1 MQIRNGA
8 RANSRKFAS
17 GALALLALSLLS
29 SQSAPA
35 RTQAPAAPAGPAA
48 SGVEY
53 DPTSLATELRRLHDE
68 LAASASDIE
77 RIRALRLSLPD
88 RWIVK
93 TADARFEI
101 PAEPLRTRLFLAEQD
116 AKQREAK
123 TNEALT
129 WLADLAAQSSAATA
143 SGGPDLARARPALNA
158 ILSRP
163 EFAAVRPPNWWDL
176 QRRRIAMWVARGLD
190 RLFRMM
196 ARHPYTGHFLFW
208 LGIVAAVGW
217 LAYWIMRRW
226 LAVAQ
231 REELVIGAA
240 PRPVRTW
247 QEWVR
252 AARAAAGRSDYREA
266 IHSAYWAGISRLEE
280 AGAWPPDRTRTPR
293 EYLRLL
299 AESEAPLAPVHG
311 PRRTALTAL
320 TARLERVW
328 YGYRAATEAD
338 YRDSLAQLEALGC
351 QLP

>member
-8 RANSRKFAS
+8 RANARKFAP
-17 GALALLALSLLS
+17 GALALLALCLLP

-35 RTQAPAAPAGPAA
+35 RAQAPAAPAGPAA
-48 SGVEY
+48 AGVEY
-53 DPTSLATELRRLHDE
+53 DPASLATELRNLHDE
-68 LAASASDIE
+68 LATSASDAG

-88 RWIVK
+88 RWVVK

-116 AKQREAK
+116 TKQREAK
-123 TNEALT
+123 TNEALA

-143 SGGPDLARARPALNA
+143 SGGPDLARARPALNT

-176 QRRRIAMWVARGLD
+176 QRRRIALWVARVLDGL
-190 RLFRMM
+190 LRMM

-208 LGIVAAVGW
+208 LGIVAAVAW

-226 LAVAQ
+226 LSVAQ
-231 REELVIGAA
+231 SEELAIGAA

-252 AARAAAGRSDYREA
+252 ASRAAAGRGDYREG

-293 EYLRLL
+293 EYLRLV
-299 AESEAPLAPVHG
+299 AKSEAPLAPTHG
-311 PRRTALTAL
+311 PRRTALAAL
-320 TARLERVW
+320 TSRLERVW

-338 YRDSLAQLEALGC
+338 YRDSLEQLEALGC